1 MQCHASIPCKTNSDC
16 DFRAQDGPL
25 IAPMLGQKSMQDQP
39 FHMTAQKAIRRVKR
53 DSVEPA
59 GPTHNDSSHTD

>member
-1 MQCHASIPCKTNSDC
+1 MQCHASISCKPDSDRA
-16 DFRAQDGPL
+16 FSAQDRTL

-53 DSVEPA
+53 DGVVPA
-59 GPTHNDSSHTD
+59 GPTHNDSSRTD